1 MSRRWWVLLGA
12 LAIAVVVLGAAWAS
26 RQASTATPSRPPAV
40 DASARPSATVAQ
52 TPTGGPSATAST
64 DPTPTPA
71 PSASP
76 TPAPPAITSPP
87 RASGP
92 PRLAY
97 AEFLRRINDD
107 RATVETL
114 NAALSNAAQ
123 AQDPDAVRRAAV
135 DILDFVDTERDWLRE
150 NPPADC
156 YAAAH
161 ASAGAMLDAYG
172 AAADAFIDWAETGG
186 GFAGLAA
193 LGTALDA
200 AETAGDALTAFGAAL
215 EATQC
220 PA

>member
-1 MSRRWWVLLGA
+1 M
-12 LAIAVVVLGAAWAS
+12 
-26 RQASTATPSRPPAV
+26 
-40 DASARPSATVAQ
+40 AQ
-52 TPTGGPSATAST
+52 TPGGPSATAST

-200 AETAGDALTAFGAAL
+200 AETASDALTAFGAAL